1 MEIAIQINEKKDHRK
16 KIPYDLWPVYRTF
29 SQADLRWDL

>member
-16 KIPYDLWPVYRTF
+16 KKPYDLWPVYRTF